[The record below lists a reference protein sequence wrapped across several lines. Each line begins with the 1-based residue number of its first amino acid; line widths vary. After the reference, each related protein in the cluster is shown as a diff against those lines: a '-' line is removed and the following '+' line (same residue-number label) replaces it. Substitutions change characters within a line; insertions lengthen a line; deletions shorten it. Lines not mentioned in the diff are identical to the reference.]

1 MMEEYKKRLLLRRIH
16 HFKTDLINNMDHMHI
31 SGTQPLSVI
40 LSQTRKFQK
49 SESDIQKIPKQDE
62 AKRDGVI
69 NPQNYNFN
77 QF

>member
-1 MMEEYKKRLLLRRIH
+1 MYTPFLKWEK
-16 HFKTDLINNMDHMHI
+16 INDMDHMRI
-31 SGTQPLSVI
+31 SSTEPSSVI
-40 LSQTRKFQK
+40 LSQKLKSNDQK
-49 SESDIQKIPKQDE
+49 LPKQAE

>member
-1 MMEEYKKRLLLRRIH
+1 MNPH
-16 HFKTDLINNMDHMHI
+16 
-31 SGTQPLSVI
+31 QWSVAKQSS
-40 LSQTRKFQK
+40 LKAENDSPKVQK
-49 SESDIQKIPKQDE
+49 QAE

>member
-1 MMEEYKKRLLLRRIH
+1 MNPNQWSFAKQNG
-16 HFKTDLINNMDHMHI
+16 FKNIKNID
-31 SGTQPLSVI
+31 PKV
-40 LSQTRKFQK
+40 
-49 SESDIQKIPKQDE
+49 PKQDE

>member
-1 MMEEYKKRLLLRRIH
+1 
-16 HFKTDLINNMDHMHI
+16 MHI